1 MTRVR
6 SKRRANKA
14 FAPPSGA
21 SSSSRRTP
29 WRNLLL
35 LGAVPALFCLSH
47 LLFGANQ
54 PVAAL
59 WLATVVS
66 LIFSG
71 SLLFH
76 RVRIVLFD
84 TGPLMPAFVLF
95 GVVIGVALWTLTPWT
110 PGGPHPIW
118 AWAGMGQGASTVNRS
133 ATIVEIIKLLSLA
146 CVFGL
151 GCVQA
156 ARAGTARTTI
166 EALLM
171 VGAAYAAISL
181 LTFLAGLQIMQG
193 GRLSGGFLSANSG
206 GTVMGVFTV
215 IALANLLR
223 RWRQGGGLG
232 LFDHLSRVSVPL
244 GYVLLFLTCLLL
256 TASRMGV
263 AATLVAASALMLWEL
278 FDTKGRRGPILVA
291 GSLLLVVGLVLLLGG
306 NDLVW
311 MRMDQIGSD
320 TLVRQDIFGAHWQAF
335 LDSPLFGY
343 GLGSFGDMNSQIMS
357 AETYRALWAIRA
369 VHNVYLQWLVEAG
382 IVGAVPM
389 FLLIAWIIG
398 VAIWRS
404 FRLHSGQTLLRG
416 LLAAN
421 LVVLIHGTT
430 DFALQVPSI
439 AAFWAFLLG
448 LQFAFGQSR
457 S

>member
-1 MTRVR
+1 MTRLPA
-6 SKRRANKA
+6 KRRASKA
-14 FAPPSGA
+14 FAPPAGVSRSA
-21 SSSSRRTP
+21 RRTP
-29 WRNLLL
+29 WQDLLL
-35 LGAVPALFCLSH
+35 LGVVPALLCLAH
-47 LLFGANQ
+47 LIFGANH
-54 PVAAL
+54 PVAAV
-59 WLATVVS
+59 WLAAVVAV
-66 LIFSG
+66 IFSG
-71 SLLFH
+71 SLMFP

-84 TGPLMPAFVLF
+84 VGSLMPAYILF
-95 GVVIGVALWTLTPWT
+95 AAVIAVALWTLTPWM

-133 ATIVEIIKLLSLA
+133 ATIVEIIKLMSLA
-146 CVFGL
+146 TVFGL
-151 GCVQA
+151 GCLQA
-156 ARAGTARTTI
+156 ARSGTARTTI

-171 VGAAYAAISL
+171 VGAAYSAISL

-206 GTVMGVFTV
+206 ATVMGMFTV
-215 IALANLLR
+215 IALANLIR

-244 GYVLLFLTCLLL
+244 GFVLIFVTCLLL

-263 AATLVAASALMLWEL
+263 AATLVAASVLMLWEM
-278 FDTKGRRGPILVA
+278 FDAKGGRMPILVA
-291 GSLLLVVGLVLLLGG
+291 GGLLLLVGFVLLLGG

-320 TLVRQDIFGAHWQAF
+320 TLVRYDIFSAHWQAF
-335 LDSPLFGY
+335 LASPLFGY
-343 GLGSFGDMNSQIMS
+343 GLGSFADVNSQIMS
-357 AETYRALWAIRA
+357 AESYRALWSIRA

-389 FLLIAWIIG
+389 FLLIAWITG

-404 FRLHSGQTLLRG
+404 FRLRSGQTLMRG
-416 LLAAN
+416 LVASS

-448 LQFAFGQSR
+448 LQFAFGQVR